1 MELLSSVLGGS
12 LGYIIPFLFV
22 LTIVVFF
29 HELGHFLVARWCGV
43 KVEAFSIGFGPELF
57 GRNDKKGT
65 RWKLSAIPLGG
76 YVRFSG
82 DENEASVPDQDALS
96 RMSEEDRKG
105 AFQTKPVWQRAA
117 VVAAGPIAN
126 FILAILIFAGLFFFY
141 GKAETL
147 PRVDVVRVG
156 SAAEIAG
163 IQPGDIVVSING
175 NEISSF
181 TDLQRVVSASA
192 DLPVQIGLDRS
203 GELVEVT
210 AVPERQEVTDRF
222 GNKQKIGILGIQRN
236 ATQDD
241 VTVVRYG
248 PIEALAEGVNETW
261 FIVERTGGYI
271 AGLFAGREDPDQ
283 LGGPIR
289 VAQISGQVASFGIL
303 PLINLTAVLSVSIG
317 LLNLLPVPML
327 DGGHLMFYAAEAARG
342 KPLAPKVQEYGFR
355 IGITL
360 VLMLMVFAT
369 WNDLRLLISP

>member
-29 HELGHFLVARWCGV
+29 HELGHFLVARWCSV

-96 RMSEEDRKG
+96 KMSDEDRKG

-147 PRVDVVRVG
+147 PRVDVVREG